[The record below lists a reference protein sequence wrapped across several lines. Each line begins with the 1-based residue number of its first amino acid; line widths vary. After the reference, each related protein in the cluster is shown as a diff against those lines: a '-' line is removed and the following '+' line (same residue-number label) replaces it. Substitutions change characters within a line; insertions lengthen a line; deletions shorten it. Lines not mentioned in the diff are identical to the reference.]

1 MIDFENVASKNF
13 SVLGKNCVM
22 KGEFH
27 MSGLVNIS
35 SDMEGNLFVED
46 EGKVFIE
53 KQASFSGNI
62 KCLDIEIFGAFEGN
76 IDSSGTV
83 IIQPTANVQGKI
95 NASKL
100 SIYPGADVNIEGHAQ

>member
-1 MIDFENVASKNF
+1 MISYDHVKSKNF
-13 SVLGKNCVM
+13 SILGPKCVM

-35 SDMEGNLFVED
+35 SDVDGKLFVEK

-53 KQASFSGNI
+53 KQAHFKGDI
-62 KCLDIEIFGAFEGN
+62 KCLDIEIYGTFTGN
-76 IDSSGTV
+76 IESSGTV
-83 IIQPTANVQGKI
+83 IIQPSAVVNGQI

-100 SIYPGADVNIEGHAQ
+100 SIYPGAEVNIEGHAQ